1 MTKKK
6 FKYFFSIIIPVLNN
20 RVGLEKTLKSIVK
33 QRFKNYEIIII
44 DGGSKD
50 GTDKIV
56 KKYRKIAN

>member
-20 RVGLEKTLKSIVK
+20 ELVLKNFKSILK

-44 DGGSKD
+44 DGGSKMEQI
-50 GTDKIV
+50 K
-56 KKYRKIAN
+56 

>member
-6 FKYFFSIIIPVLNN
+6 FKYFFSIIISLNN

-56 KKYRKIAN
+56 KKYEK